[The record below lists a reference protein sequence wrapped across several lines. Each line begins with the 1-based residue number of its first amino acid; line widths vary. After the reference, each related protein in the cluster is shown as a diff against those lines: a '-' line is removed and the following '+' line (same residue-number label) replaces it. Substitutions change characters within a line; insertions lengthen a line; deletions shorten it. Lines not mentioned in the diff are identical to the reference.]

1 MKAIQFIKKY
11 AIFVAFIALLIL
23 FSVASPNFLT
33 VKNFMS
39 VARQASM
46 SGVASVGIL
55 FVLLLGGIDMSIGS
69 SVSLVCVFGAMLM
82 VNFGVH
88 PLAASLISI
97 VLATAVGTFNGFFV
111 STLGIPAFISSLAFM
126 RILSGI
132 AFLISGGMPIYGFS
146 EKFRLLGQGYVGFV
160 PIPVIIMAICFA
172 IGSFILNRTVFGR
185 YIYAVG
191 GNEEAAKLSGIRT
204 KIVKYAVYALS
215 GTFAGL
221 AGLIML
227 ARLGSGQATAGDG
240 FEFEV
245 ITAAVLGGT
254 SISGGSG
261 KISGVIVGV
270 LFMAFLNNGLVLTN
284 VNAYVQKVI
293 IGAVLVAAV
302 SFDFLARRNG
312 EKK

>member
-1 MKAIQFIKKY
+1 MKVIEVVKKY
-11 AIFVAFIALLIL
+11 AIFVAFIALLVL
-23 FSVASPNFLT
+23 FSIASPNFLT

-69 SVSLVCVFGAMLM
+69 SVSLVCVLCAMLM
-82 VNFGVH
+82 VNFNVH
-88 PLAASLISI
+88 PLLASLVSI
-97 VLATAVGTFNGFFV
+97 LIATLVGLVNGFFV

-146 EKFRLLGQGYVGFV
+146 ENFRLLGQGYVGFI
-160 PIPVIIMAICFA
+160 PIPVIIMIVCFA
-172 IGSFILNRTVFGR
+172 IGSFILNQTTFGR

-191 GNEEAAKLSGIRT
+191 GNEEAAKLSGIQT
-204 KIVKYAVYALS
+204 GTVKYAVYGLS
-215 GTFAGL
+215 GTFAAL

-227 ARLGSGQATAGDG
+227 ARLGSGQASAGDG

-270 LFMAFLNNGLVLTN
+270 LFMAFLNNGLVLMN

-293 IGAVLVAAV
+293 IGCVLLIAV
-302 SFDFLARRNG
+302 SFDFIARRN
-312 EKK
+312 KK

>member
-1 MKAIQFIKKY
+1 MKVIQLVKKY
-11 AIFVAFIALLIL
+11 AIFVAFLALLVL
-23 FSVASPNFLT
+23 FSIASPNFLT

-69 SVSLVCVFGAMLM
+69 SVSLVCVLCSMFM
-82 VNFGVH
+82 VNYGIH
-88 PLAASLISI
+88 PLFAAIMSI
-97 VLATAVGTFNGFFV
+97 LVATLVGTVNGFFV

-132 AFLISGGMPIYGFS
+132 AYLISGGMPIYGFS
-146 EKFRLLGQGYVGFV
+146 EKFRWLGQGYVGIIPV
-160 PIPVIIMAICFA
+160 PVIIMAVCFI
-172 IGSFILNRTVFGR
+172 IGSFILNKTTFGR

-191 GNEEAAKLSGIRT
+191 GNEEAAKLSGIQT
-204 KIVKYAVYALS
+204 GAVKYAVYALS

-227 ARLGSGQATAGDG
+227 ARLGSGQASSGDG

-261 KISGVIVGV
+261 KVSGVIVGV
-270 LFMAFLNNGLVLTN
+270 LFMTFLNNGLVLMD
-284 VNAYVQKVI
+284 VNSYVQKVI
-293 IGAVLVAAV
+293 IGVVLVVAV
-302 SFDFLARRNG
+302 SFDFMARRHNNG
-312 EKK
+312 

>member
-1 MKAIQFIKKY
+1 MKVIQVVKKY
-11 AIFVAFIALLIL
+11 AIFVAFIALLVL
-23 FSVASPNFLT
+23 FSIASPNFLT
-33 VKNFMS
+33 VTNFMS

-69 SVSLVCVFGAMLM
+69 SVSLVCILCAMFM
-82 VNFGVH
+82 VDYSVH
-88 PLAASLISI
+88 PLLASLSSLGI
-97 VLATAVGTFNGFFV
+97 ATLVGLINGFFV
-111 STLGIPAFISSLAFM
+111 SSLGIPAFISSLAFM

-132 AFLISGGMPIYGFS
+132 AYLISGGMPIYGFS
-146 EKFRLLGQGYVGFV
+146 ETFRLLGQGYVGFI
-160 PIPVIIMAICFA
+160 PIPVIIMIICFL

-204 KIVKYAVYALS
+204 GAVKYAVYALS

-227 ARLGSGQATAGDG
+227 ARLGSGQASAGDG

-254 SISGGSG
+254 SISGGYG

-270 LFMAFLNNGLVLTN
+270 LFMAFLNNGLVLMN
-284 VNAYVQKVI
+284 VNTYVQKVI
-293 IGAVLVAAV
+293 IGVVLVVAV
-302 SFDFLARRNG
+302 SFDFLARRNN
-312 EKK
+312 KK